1 MGKNGL
7 VLVDKPKGLTSRK
20 VVDRIM
26 RCLRIRKAGHFGS
39 LDPFATG
46 LLCIGVGQGTKLLP
60 FMQAH
65 QKEYVAIIGF
75 EMATDTDDITGEAI
89 ARYPNVEV
97 DIEQA
102 STWLSD
108 HMGWINQLP
117 PEYCAQKYMGKP
129 LYKLKREN
137 KEVNPRPKQVHIER
151 AEILAHDRD
160 WIEVR
165 IVCSRGTYIRS
176 IARDLGASLE
186 VGGYLRSLR
195 RLKSEGFSVENAHTL
210 EDIEAGR
217 LSAEDMV
224 IPLVQAL
231 HIPKVRVT
239 RTGEIG
245 ILEGRPIQVSWVI
258 DDIDATE
265 ESYIAMMNENN
276 QLLCVARVQRK
287 EGIIG
292 YIERGFTPF

>member
-7 VLVDKPKGLTSRK
+7 VLVDKPKDLTSRK
-20 VVDRIM
+20 VVDRVI

-60 FMQAH
+60 FMHAH

-75 EMATDTDDITGEAI
+75 EMTTDTDDITGEAI
-89 ARYPNVEV
+89 AQYPNVEV
-97 DIEQA
+97 DIEQ
-102 STWLSD
+102 SRNWLAD
-108 HMGWINQLP
+108 HRGWINQIP
-117 PEYCAQKYMGKP
+117 PEYCAQKHMGKP
-129 LYKLKREN
+129 LYKLKRAN
-137 KEVNPRPKQVHIER
+137 QEVNPRPKQVHIEH
-151 AEILAHDRD
+151 AEILAHARD

-165 IVCSRGTYIRS
+165 IICSRGTYIRS
-176 IARDLGASLE
+176 IARDLGASLGI
-186 VGGYLRSLR
+186 GGYLRSLR
-195 RLKSEGFSVENAHTL
+195 RLKSEGFSVENAHAL
-210 EDIEAGR
+210 EDVESGR
-217 LSAEDMV
+217 LSAEDII
-224 IPLVQAL
+224 IPLDQAL

-239 RTGEIG
+239 KTGEIG

-258 DDIDATE
+258 DDIEAAE
-265 ESYIAMMNENN
+265 ESYVAMINEDY
-276 QLLCVARVQRK
+276 QLLCVARIQRK